1 MEERQR
7 REEEQRVREE
17 RARIREEKK
26 LVRSSLGS
34 AMDQQISTNEEAVS
48 SSFVSEYESPEI
60 AAKRRK
66 KHNSS
71 VSRNVMNVN
80 VLSVLKLNVKALKIK
95 ISMRY
100 LKNIPKIHI
109 TWQNVA

>member
-1 MEERQR
+1 M
-7 REEEQRVREE
+7 
-17 RARIREEKK
+17 
-26 LVRSSLGS
+26 
-34 AMDQQISTNEEAVS
+34 S
-48 SSFVSEYESPEI
+48 SSFVSEYESLRSLQ
-60 AAKRRK
+60 KRRK

-71 VSRNVMNVN
+71 VSVN